1 MRPFWILWKDLLEQM
16 GIWIDQRERLAK
28 YLDGQRYD
36 NLMEMIVSMVIF
48 DNFAARIDGEWNH
61 RQ

>member
-1 MRPFWILWKDLLEQM
+1 MKPWKDLLEQM

-28 YLDGQRYD
+28 YLDGQRCN
-36 NLMEMIVSMVIF
+36 NLVEMIVPMVIF
-48 DNFAARIDGEWNH
+48 DNFAARFDGEWNH